1 MRKINSVK
9 SAKRDAICIVALIIL
24 GTIIYL
30 ASSNNKKEEYP
41 KVKMMPLTNP
51 VNEINIDG
59 VIYSVPEGY
68 TLVMTGDSIYGY
80 GEKVII
86 TKANPKE
93 DLMDNNAYIMD
104 GETYRTYPVTI
115 TPEVRKEKS
124 KEITKSE

>member
-1 MRKINSVK
+1 MRRINFVK
-9 SAKRDAICIVALIIL
+9 SAKRDVIYILVMVIL
-24 GTIIYL
+24 GTTVYL

-68 TLVMTGDSIYGY
+68 TLVMTEDSIYGY

-86 TKANPKE
+86 TKANLKE

-124 KEITKSE
+124 K

>member
-1 MRKINSVK
+1 MRKINFVK
-9 SAKRDAICIVALIIL
+9 SAKRDVIYILVMVIL
-24 GTIIYL
+24 GTTVYL

-124 KEITKSE
+124 KEITK